1 MGDGF
6 GIFELIDMCAALDI
20 DVVLV
25 QVRPEHETCLQKLVI
40 FSVAEY
46 EY

>member
-25 QVRPEHETCLQKLVI
+25 QVRSEHETCQLVI

>member
-6 GIFELIDMCAALDI
+6 GVFELIDMCAALDI

-25 QVRPEHETCLQKLVI
+25 QVRPENEQCLL
-40 FSVAEY
+40 SVV
-46 EY
+46 

>member
-25 QVRPEHETCLQKLVI
+25 QVRLNMKR
-40 FSVAEY
+40 AY
-46 EY
+46 RNW